1 MTDDPIIAGVRR
13 VCDEHAAQF
22 NYDLD
27 AIYQDL
33 KKLERKSGRKYVRY
47 EPRIYVAPERQV
59 AAVTACQGE

>member
-1 MTDDPIIAGVRR
+1 MTTDPILEELHQIR
-13 VCDEHAAQF
+13 EQLAAKF